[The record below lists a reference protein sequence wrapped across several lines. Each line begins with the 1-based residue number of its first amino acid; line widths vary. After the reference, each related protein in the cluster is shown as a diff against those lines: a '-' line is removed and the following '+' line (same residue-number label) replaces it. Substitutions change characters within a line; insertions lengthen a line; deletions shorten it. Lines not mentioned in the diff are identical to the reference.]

1 MNNEY
6 LIIIGIILFFFGIGA
21 MVTLM
26 DTINTY
32 LDNCNSK
39 KTFRE
44 VTLIPSGEI
53 LKISEYEFQIV
64 SGELVIW
71 NNQLKGWI
79 IEESSYYADKLRENQ
94 SN

>member
-1 MNNEY
+1 MNSEY
-6 LIIIGIILFFFGIGA
+6 YILIGVILFFFGIGV

-32 LDNCNSK
+32 LDNRNSK

-53 LKISEYEFQIV
+53 LKISKYEFQIV

-71 NNQLKGWI
+71 NNQLKDWI

-94 SN
+94 PN